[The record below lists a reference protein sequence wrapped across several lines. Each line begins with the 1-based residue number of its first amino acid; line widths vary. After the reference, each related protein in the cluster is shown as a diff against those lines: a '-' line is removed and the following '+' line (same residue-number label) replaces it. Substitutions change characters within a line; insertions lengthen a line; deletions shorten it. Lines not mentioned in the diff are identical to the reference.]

1 MFHAELPI
9 DRSFIGD
16 EADELTLNASQMF
29 RMLGLVEID
38 VTYREIAREPIK
50 LLRDAPQ
57 YLFHV
62 RLDGHFRQSPR
73 VVGLC
78 AIIG

>member
-1 MFHAELPI
+1 MFHAELLT
-9 DRSFIGD
+9 DTSFIGD

-38 VTYREIAREPIK
+38 VICREIVREPIK

-62 RLDGHFRQSPR
+62 RLDGHLRQPPGVLGLCV
-73 VVGLC
+73 VVG
-78 AIIG
+78 